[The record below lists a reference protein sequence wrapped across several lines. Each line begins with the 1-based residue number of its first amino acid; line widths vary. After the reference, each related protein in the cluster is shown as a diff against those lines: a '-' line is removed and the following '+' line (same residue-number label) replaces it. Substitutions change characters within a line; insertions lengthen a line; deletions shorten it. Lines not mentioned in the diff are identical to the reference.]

1 MLRPITKAKFF
12 RGDTQVRA
20 AALSRFYSVANIS
33 PSMAQTSLPKALFSL
48 LKPRLPQMVDLLR
61 ELTLLE
67 SPSLEKPATDRCCGF
82 LADQWQ
88 LRGGDV
94 QVLKQSLRG
103 DHLRVSW
110 TSATSGASR
119 QLLVLGHYD
128 TVHPTGSL
136 ARMPF
141 RVAGGKAYGPGTFDM
156 KAGIVQALFAFEVL
170 QELKVPIARDI
181 VFLWTS
187 DEEIGSKS
195 SRELIEAEARR
206 SEAVFVL
213 EPSLGPR
220 GLLKTSRKGVGE
232 AELIVHGRASHAGLE
247 PEKGVN
253 AIHEL
258 AAQILRFEK
267 WNNYRRGVIVNAN
280 LIEGGSRTNVVAD
293 RAKATLDLRAWTV
306 SDMRALEKRLH
317 SLKSIRRGAK
327 LEVHGGFDRPPLER
341 KRSAALFTQAK
352 SLARQIGVSLGEGA
366 AGGGS
371 DGSFTAALGVPTL
384 DGLGA
389 VGGGAHSPHEH
400 VVVRA
405 MPQRAALLA
414 ALLATT

>member
-1 MLRPITKAKFF
+1 M
-12 RGDTQVRA
+12 V
-20 AALSRFYSVANIS
+20 
-33 PSMAQTSLPKALFSL
+33 QTALPKALLSA

-67 SPSLEKPATDRCCGF
+67 SPSLEKPAADRCCGF
-82 LADQWQ
+82 LADQWC

-94 QVLKQSLRG
+94 QALKQSVCG

-110 TSATSGASR
+110 TAASPGSNR

-128 TVHPTGSL
+128 TVYPTGSL

-141 RVAGGKAYGPGTFDM
+141 RTAGGKAYGPGTFDM
-156 KAGIVQALFAFEVL
+156 KAGIVQALFAFEAL
-170 QELKVPIARDI
+170 QELKVPVARNL

-206 SEAVFVL
+206 SDAVFVL

-232 AELIVHGRASHAGLE
+232 AELIVHGRSSHAGLE

-258 AAQILRFEK
+258 AAQIARFEK
-267 WNNYRRGVIVNAN
+267 WNNYRRGIIVNAN
-280 LIEGGSRTNVVAD
+280 RIEGGSRTNVIAD

-317 SLKSIRRGAK
+317 SLKAIRRGAK
-327 LEVHGGFDRPPLER
+327 LELHGGFDRPPLER
-341 KRSAALFTQAK
+341 KRSAALFAQAK
-352 SLARQIGVSLGEGA
+352 SLAKQFGLSLGEGA

-389 VGGGAHSPHEH
+389 VGGGAHSPDEH
-400 VVVRA
+400 LVVKA